1 MVSPMNLALMLELY
15 RRAAVPFTL
24 DAQKQLAAMP
34 TAVQA
39 ELLLYMIMDF
49 ASSEGKADAGPGQA
63 GHA

>member
-1 MVSPMNLALMLELY
+1 MNLALMLELY
-15 RRAAVPFTL
+15 RQAAVPFTL

-34 TAVQA
+34 AAVQA

-49 ASSEGKADAGPGQA
+49 ASTQGSQPDAGPGQA